1 MNYYELIKQELI
13 NNEIYKKVK
22 DYSKN
27 RSDLQTYYNVGKM
40 LVEAQGVEERAKY
53 GEQLIKK
60 YSKKLTEEL
69 KHGYSIKNLK
79 RMRQFYLFY
88 QKGST
93 LSTQLTWSHYVE
105 LLSLT
110 NISEI
115 NYYIDDCVKNN
126 LSIRELRNKIKLNEY
141 ERLDNKTKLKLK
153 NNNKLEVIDLVKN
166 PIILNNNLNKEII
179 KEKALKK
186 LILEDMDNFLKQL
199 GSGFAY
205 LENEYKI
212 KVDKNYNY
220 IDILLYNIKY
230 KCYVVVELKVT
241 TLKKE
246 HIGQIMTYM
255 NYIDKNIK
263 SIDENNTIGI
273 IITKKDNKY
282 VMEYCSDER
291 IFNTTY
297 LLQEV

>member
-40 LVEAQGVEERAKY
+40 LVEAQGGEERAKY

-179 KEKALKK
+179 KEKALK
-186 LILEDMDNFLKQL
+186 
-199 GSGFAY
+199 
-205 LENEYKI
+205 
-212 KVDKNYNY
+212 
-220 IDILLYNIKY
+220 
-230 KCYVVVELKVT
+230 
-241 TLKKE
+241 
-246 HIGQIMTYM
+246 
-255 NYIDKNIK
+255 
-263 SIDENNTIGI
+263 
-273 IITKKDNKY
+273 
-282 VMEYCSDER
+282 
-291 IFNTTY
+291 
-297 LLQEV
+297 